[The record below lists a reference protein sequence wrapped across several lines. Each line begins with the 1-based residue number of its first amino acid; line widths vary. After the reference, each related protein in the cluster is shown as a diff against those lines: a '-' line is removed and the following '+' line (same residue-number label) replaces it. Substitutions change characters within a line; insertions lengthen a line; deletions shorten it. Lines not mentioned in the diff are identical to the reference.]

1 MREADLQME
10 DVIGSCWKLYKG
22 GVNLGST
29 SVNVAVVGLG
39 FVGLPLAVHMARH
52 NCVVLGIDNEQ
63 FGNSYIPDVPSDSV
77 KEVMQA
83 KRFSARLPFGQV
95 GKADYVIVTVPT
107 PMDKQNN
114 EPDLRALVSAAEYI
128 AGHLRRGQTVVFE
141 SSTYPGTL
149 EEVIL
154 PILATSGLQAGKDFF
169 LGYSPERIDPGNRQF
184 GIRQIPKVIS
194 GLTPACCKK
203 VQELYGRLFD
213 TVVPVSS
220 PKVAEMC
227 KLFENIY
234 RFINISLVN
243 EMLILCRKM
252 NISFHETLQAAATK
266 PFGFTPFKPGPG
278 IGGHCIPVDP
288 LYFQWRA
295 AQFGLTSRMIEAART
310 VNEEMPKEIA
320 SLVTDLLKRP
330 DAPNSQPSVLL
341 LGVAYKKDV
350 SDLRESPAF
359 DIFALLQEAGFQV
372 TYHDPLIP
380 EMELAG
386 RKHTSIPLTAERLGA
401 ADLVVVITDHSSFH
415 WDFIS
420 RHSRFILDTRG
431 IYPESHDKV
440 VRWA

>member
-1 MREADLQME
+1 M
-10 DVIGSCWKLYKG
+10 
-22 GVNLGST
+22 GST

-39 FVGLPLAVHMARH
+39 FVGLPLAVHMARR
-52 NCVVLGIDNEQ
+52 NCIVLGIDMDSDKIEKLHL
-63 FGNSYIPDVPSDSV
+63 GHSYIPDVPSDRV
-77 KEVMQA
+77 KEVVQA
-83 KRFSARLPFGQV
+83 KRFSAGLPSGQV
-95 GKADYVIVTVPT
+95 GKADYVIVAVPT
-107 PMDKQNN
+107 PMDEQNKK
-114 EPDLRALVSAAEYI
+114 PDLEALVSAAQYI
-128 AGHLRRGQTVVFE
+128 ARHLRRGQTVVFE

-203 VQELYGRLFD
+203 VKELYVTLFD

-243 EMLILCRKM
+243 EMLIMCRKM
-252 NISFHETLQAAATK
+252 NISFRETLQAAATK

-295 AQFGLTSRMIEAART
+295 AQFGLSSRMIEAAKT
-310 VNEEMPKEIA
+310 VNEQMPKEIV
-320 SLVTDLLKRP
+320 SLVTELLKRK
-330 DAPNSQPSVLL
+330 DGPNSQPSVLL

-359 DIFALLQEAGFQV
+359 DIFALLQEAGIQV
-372 TYHDPLIP
+372 AYHDPLIP

-386 RKHTSIPLTAERLGA
+386 QKYTSIPLTAERLRA
-401 ADLVVVITDHSSFH
+401 ADLVVVITDHSSFP
-415 WDFIS
+415 WDFIG

-431 IYPESHDKV
+431 IYPESHEKV